1 MAALNEAFSIA
12 PSERALMSNGNSLV
26 SLTQVGISPQ
36 RTSIAWRSGKFEPGM
51 RGGPDS
57 AISTGCVGAML

>member
-1 MAALNEAFSIA
+1 
-12 PSERALMSNGNSLV
+12 MSSGNFLV
-26 SLTQVGISPQ
+26 SLTQVGTSPQ